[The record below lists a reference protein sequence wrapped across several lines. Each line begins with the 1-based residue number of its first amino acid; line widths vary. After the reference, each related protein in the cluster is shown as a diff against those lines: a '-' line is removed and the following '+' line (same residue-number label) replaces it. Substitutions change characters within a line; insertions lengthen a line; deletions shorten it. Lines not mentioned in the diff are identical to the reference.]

1 MASLFEQ
8 ELEVLIRD
16 FTLSGVVADL
26 VGIFDIED
34 WVGVQSLP
42 LLLSQQLDSKMGLPQ
57 LLDSKDSHRRENVL
71 SLNRLEPSTPLIRL
85 PLLHYL
91 LEVPTCWSER
101 LTEL

>member
-8 ELEVLIRD
+8 ELEVLISD

-42 LLLSQQLDSKMGLPQ
+42 LLLSQQLDSKMGLP
-57 LLDSKDSHRRENVL
+57 
-71 SLNRLEPSTPLIRL
+71 
-85 PLLHYL
+85 
-91 LEVPTCWSER
+91 
-101 LTEL
+101 